1 MVVVAV
7 VAVSAAVSAA
17 VVVTATVTATPAT
30 RASNT
35 ARLRRRFCPAIFH
48 RFHRFR
54 RVESTLIRPLRRGN
68 IGLRSQAKQDP
79 GTCVAPSSSS
89 SSFVERQCALAL
101 SFSCLVAR
109 PSPRGLRKR
118 TQHVG
123 TANRDTR
130 NMKSFCSVPPSLL
143 PLSLHRSPSLT
154 LPRRP
159 RRTRL
164 SSMRRRRRRRRRIER
179 LSRKVGQ
186 AFGAL
191 RPSRRVGGSEGG
203 RERDRGESVVACFFS
218 VFFLF
223 LPLLFFLFFLF
234 RPPPC
239 VRYNYYCYGI
249 RSATHR
255 RRLATPP
262 TSSTRPTLGA
272 NTTPRPSLDS
282 LVG

>member
-1 MVVVAV
+1 MVV

-164 SSMRRRRRRRRRIER
+164 SSMRRRRRRIER

-203 RERDRGESVVACFFS
+203 RETEASRWSPVFSPSFFFS
-218 VFFLF
+218 SLCCSFF
-223 LPLLFFLFFLF
+223 FFFFA
-234 RPPPC
+234 PPPAYDIIITVMEYV
-239 VRYNYYCYGI
+239 VR
-249 RSATHR
+249 RT
-255 RRLATPP
+255 
-262 TSSTRPTLGA
+262 
-272 NTTPRPSLDS
+272 D
-282 LVG
+282 VG